1 MPAHRWGRTDIP
13 LFEQTIGDY
22 FEATVRRFA
31 DREALVMPHQ
41 QIRWT
46 YRQLDEQVNRVA
58 RGLMARGYAKGER
71 IGVWAPNLVEWV
83 LMQHAT
89 AKLGVIQVNINPAYR
104 AHEMAHALR
113 QSGCRGILAAR
124 SFKSSNYRA
133 MLDEVRGECPA
144 LRDLIFIDE
153 PGEPGDWAQLLADA
167 EQVPQA
173 DLVARMKTLAP
184 SDPINIQYTSGT
196 TGTPKGA
203 TLSHR
208 NILNNAYFAGVI
220 MAFTEQDRHCV
231 PVPFYHCAGMVMGT
245 LMCVAHGATLVV
257 PAASFDPGE
266 TLAAIERERCTT
278 CMCVPT
284 MHIAMLAHPSFA
296 STDKS
301 SLRTGAIGGSP
312 CPVEVM
318 KRLVGDFHMPEL
330 TIIYGMTETSPV
342 STQTARDDALE
353 KRVGTVGRVHPHV
366 EIRVANPD
374 TGETCGYGET
384 GEFQTRGYSVML
396 GYWNDDKRTREA
408 ITPEGWMRTG
418 DLATMDEQ
426 GYVNIV
432 GRTKDMIIRGGEN
445 VYPREIEEFLY
456 SHPDILD
463 VQIIGVPDEKY
474 GEEVMASVIMRAGR
488 SPLTLEALKAFCKDK
503 LAHYKIPR
511 YLDVVSEYPM
521 TVSGKVRKVEMRAQ
535 AVRKLGLEKAAAVQT
550 A

>member
-153 PGEPGDWAQLLADA
+153 PGKPGDWAQLLADA